1 MCFNNTRNFKP
12 MFRFLIILHF
22 LFLFQCANAQENIL
36 RIGLFRTSVI
46 KEITLELSEHSQI
59 KTQANLFIWGTK
71 NRPKFHVKAQGNR
84 IEVFQNN
91 LFLGSLKQVECFSME
106 GFSVLLKPIAPN
118 YKGNKYSGELRI
130 SSENGTLKI
139 INTVDEFDYL
149 TGVLR
154 GEVGYDKSNALYEV
168 HAILSRTYARFYKD
182 KHRSE
187 GFDLCDQTH
196 CQVFK
201 GHFDYKPYQQAIQS
215 SKNLVVI
222 DSLKGDLAELLF
234 HSNCG
239 GQTCASEDVWKSTL
253 TYCRSIRDTFCL
265 RSQQAIWQK
274 QIPMDV
280 FCNKLNIGIPIDLIA
295 QNSLCESICSISFNR
310 PEILSIGNKKFK
322 TIELR
327 TKLNLKSAWFDW
339 ECNGDSVLLFGRGFG
354 HGVGMCQEGAIRMS
368 ELGYSPNQIIKHYYR
383 NVIIAERE

>member
-1 MCFNNTRNFKP
+1 
-12 MFRFLIILHF
+12 MFRYFIILHF
-22 LFLFQCANAQENIL
+22 LFLFHCAIAQEKTMK
-36 RIGLFRTSVI
+36 IGLFRTSVI

-59 KTQANLFIWGTK
+59 KTQANLSIWGTK
-71 NRPKFHVKAQGNR
+71 NRPKFHIKAQGNKV
-84 IEVFQNN
+84 EVFQND
-91 LFLGSLKQVECFSME
+91 LFLGSLKQIVCYSME
-106 GFSVLLKPIAPN
+106 SFSILMKPIQPN

-130 SSENGTLKI
+130 SSENGALKM
-139 INTVDEFDYL
+139 INLVDEADYL

-182 KHRSE
+182 RHRSE
-187 GFDLCDQTH
+187 GFELCDQTH

-201 GHFDYKPYQQAIQS
+201 GYNDYKPYQQAIQS
-215 SKNLVVI
+215 TKNLVVI
-222 DSLKGDLAELLF
+222 DSVKGDLAELLF

-265 RSQQAIWQK
+265 GSQQAIWQK
-274 QIPMDV
+274 QIPLDV
-280 FCNKLNIGIPIDLIA
+280 FCNKLNIGIPMEPSA
-295 QNSLCESICSISFNR
+295 QILLCEAICSFSYNR
-310 PEILSIGNKKFK
+310 PEVLNIGSRKFK
-322 TIELR
+322 TTDLR
-327 TKLNLKSAWFDW
+327 TRLNLKSAWFDW
-339 ECNGDSVLLFGRGFG
+339 ECNGDSVLFFGRGFG

-368 ELGYSPNQIIKHYYR
+368 ELGYSPSQIIKHYYR

>member
-1 MCFNNTRNFKP
+1 
-12 MFRFLIILHF
+12 MFRYFILLHF
-22 LFLFQCANAQENIL
+22 FFLFHCAIAQENTL
-36 RIGLFRTSVI
+36 KIGLFRASII

-59 KTQANLFIWGTK
+59 NTQANMHVWGSEK
-71 NRPKFHVKAQGNR
+71 RPKFQIKAQGNS
-84 IEVFQNN
+84 IELFQNDI
-91 LFLGSLKQVECFSME
+91 FLGSLKQVVCNSMDSFSIL
-106 GFSVLLKPIAPN
+106 VKPIQPN

-130 SSENGTLKI
+130 SSINGALKI
-139 INTVDEFDYL
+139 INYVNEADYL

-182 KHRSE
+182 RHRSE
-187 GFDLCDQTH
+187 GFELCDQTH

-201 GHFDYKPYQQAIQS
+201 GHYDYKPYQQAIQS
-215 SKNLVVI
+215 TKNLVVI
-222 DSLKGDLAELLF
+222 DSVKGDLAELLF

-274 QIPMDV
+274 QIPLDV
-280 FCNKLNIGIPIDLIA
+280 FCNKLNIGMPIDSTA
-295 QNSLCESICSISFNR
+295 KNSLRDAICSFSYNR
-310 PEILSIGNKKFK
+310 PEVLNIGYKKFK
-322 TIELR
+322 TTELR
-327 TKLNLKSAWFDW
+327 TRLNLKSAWFDW
-339 ECNGDSVLLFGRGFG
+339 ECKGDSVYLFGRGFG

-368 ELGYSPNQIIKHYYR
+368 ELGYSPSQIIKHYYR
-383 NVIIAERE
+383 NAIIAKRE

>member
-1 MCFNNTRNFKP
+1 
-12 MFRFLIILHF
+12 MFH
-22 LFLFQCANAQENIL
+22 LFLLFHCAIAQENTL
-36 RIGLFRTSVI
+36 KIGLFRTSII
-46 KEITLELSEHSQI
+46 KEITLELGENSQI
-59 KTQANLFIWGTK
+59 NTQANMHVWGSEK
-71 NRPKFHVKAQGNR
+71 RPKFQIKAQGNS
-84 IEVFQNN
+84 IEIFQNDI
-91 LFLGSLKQVECFSME
+91 FLGSLKQVVCNSME
-106 GFSVLLKPIAPN
+106 SFSILMKPIQPN

-130 SSENGTLKI
+130 TSVNSVLKI
-139 INTVDEFDYL
+139 INFVNEADYL

-187 GFDLCDQTH
+187 GFELCDQTH

-201 GHFDYKPYQQAIQS
+201 GYYDYKPYLQAIQS
-215 SKNLVVI
+215 TKNLVVL

-239 GQTCASEDVWKSTL
+239 GQTSASEDVWKSTL

-265 RSQQAIWQK
+265 GSQQAVWQK
-274 QIPMDV
+274 QIPLDV
-280 FCNKLNIGIPIDLIA
+280 FCNKLSIENPTDSTA
-295 QNSLCESICSISFNR
+295 HYSLCDKICSFSYNR
-310 PEILSIGNKKFK
+310 SEVLNIGNKKFK
-322 TIELR
+322 TTELR

-339 ECNGDSVLLFGRGFG
+339 ECKGDSVYFYGRGFG

-368 ELGYSPNQIIKHYYR
+368 ELGYSPSQIIKHYYR
-383 NVIIAERE
+383 NAIIAKRE

>member
-1 MCFNNTRNFKP
+1 MSRY
-12 MFRFLIILHF
+12 LLLLHF
-22 LFLFQCANAQENIL
+22 LFLFHCAIAQENTL
-36 RIGLFRTSVI
+36 KIGLFRSSVL
-46 KEITLELSEHSQI
+46 KEITLEISEHSQI
-59 KTQANLFIWGTK
+59 NIQANLSIWGSK
-71 NRPKFHVKAQGNR
+71 NRPKFSIKANGNSVD
-84 IEVFQNN
+84 VFQND
-91 LFLGSLKQVECFSME
+91 LFLGSLKQVECSSME
-106 GFSVLLKPIAPN
+106 SYSILMKPIQPN
-118 YKGNKYSGELRI
+118 YKGNKYSGQIRI
-130 SSENGTLKI
+130 RAANGVLKI
-139 INTVDEFDYL
+139 INVIDEADYL

-182 KHRSE
+182 RHRYE

-201 GHFDYKPYQQAIQS
+201 GSYDYRPYQQAILTT
-215 SKNLVVI
+215 KNLVVI
-222 DSLKGDLAELLF
+222 DSVKGDLAELLF

-265 RSQQAIWQK
+265 GSQQAIWLK
-274 QIPMDV
+274 QFPLDV
-280 FCNKLNIGIPIDLIA
+280 FCNKLNIGIPIDMTA
-295 QNSLCESICSISFNR
+295 QNLLCESICSFSNNR
-310 PEILSIGNKKFK
+310 PEVLQIGNKKFK
-322 TIELR
+322 TTDLR
-327 TKLNLKSAWFDW
+327 TRLNLKSSWFDW

-383 NVIIAERE
+383 NVIIAER